1 MNTRELSNRQK
12 EVLRFIENFLLT
24 RGFPPTLREIAEG
37 IGLGVK
43 NIASVQKHLKALEKK
58 GFIKRIPRKTR
69 GIELTSLKLSNL
81 NIIPIIGK
89 VQAGL
94 PIPAFED
101 VEGTIAV
108 DSMFVRNA
116 DSTIALRVKGESM
129 RNAGILPDDVVIVKL
144 NEQIKNND
152 IVVAFVDGEVTIKR
166 IERKGDT
173 VDLVPENPEFDVITI
188 RANEERLY
196 ILGKVIAVFRRIG

>member
-1 MNTRELSNRQK
+1 M
-12 EVLRFIENFLLT
+12 RFIENFLLT

-37 IGLGVK
+37 IGLGIK
-43 NIASVQKHLKALEKK
+43 NIASVQNHLKSLEKK
-58 GFIKRIPRKTR
+58 GYIKRIPRKTR

-108 DSMFVRNA
+108 DSLFVRNA
-116 DSTIALRVKGESM
+116 DGTIALRVKGESM
-129 RNAGILPDDVVIVKL
+129 KNAGILPGDVVVVKL
-144 NEQIKNND
+144 NEQINDND

-166 IERKGDT
+166 IKRKEDT
-173 VDLVPENPEFDVITI
+173 IDLVPENPEFDVITI
-188 RANEERLY
+188 RSNEERLY
-196 ILGKVIAVFRRIG
+196 ILGKVVAVFRRIG

>member
-1 MNTRELSNRQK
+1 MNTRELTGRQK

-37 IGLGVK
+37 IGLGIK
-43 NIASVQKHLKALEKK
+43 NIASVQKHLKSLERK
-58 GFIKRIPRKTR
+58 GYIKRIPRKTR

-108 DSMFVRNA
+108 DSLFVRNA
-116 DSTIALRVKGESM
+116 DGTIALRVKGESM
-129 RNAGILPDDVVIVKL
+129 KNAGILPGDVVVVKL
-144 NEQIKNND
+144 NEQINDND
-152 IVVAFVDGEVTIKR
+152 IVVAFVDGELTIKR
-166 IERKGDT
+166 IKRKEDT
-173 VDLVPENPEFDVITI
+173 IDLVPENPEFDVITI
-188 RANEERLY
+188 KSNEERLY
-196 ILGKVIAVFRRIG
+196 ILGKVVAVFRHIG

>member
-1 MNTRELSNRQK
+1 
-12 EVLRFIENFLLT
+12 LRFIENFLLT

-37 IGLGVK
+37 IGLGIK
-43 NIASVQKHLKALEKK
+43 NIASVQKHLKSLEKK
-58 GFIKRIPRKTR
+58 GYIKRIPRKTR

-108 DSMFVRNA
+108 DSLFVRNA
-116 DSTIALRVKGESM
+116 DGTIALRVKGESM
-129 RNAGILPDDVVIVKL
+129 KNAGILPGDVVVVKL
-144 NEQIKNND
+144 NEQINDND

-166 IERKGDT
+166 IKRKEDT
-173 VDLVPENPEFDVITI
+173 IDLVPENPEFDVITI
-188 RANEERLY
+188 KSNEERLY
-196 ILGKVIAVFRRIG
+196 ILGKVVAVFRRIG

>member
-1 MNTRELSNRQK
+1 MNTRELTGRQK

-37 IGLGVK
+37 IGLGIK
-43 NIASVQKHLKALEKK
+43 NIASVQKHLKSLEKK
-58 GFIKRIPRKTR
+58 GYIKRIPRKTR

-108 DSMFVRNA
+108 DSLFVRNA
-116 DSTIALRVKGESM
+116 DGTIALRVKGESM
-129 RNAGILPDDVVIVKL
+129 KNAGILPGDVVVVKL
-144 NEQIKNND
+144 NEQINDND

-166 IERKGDT
+166 IKRKEDT
-173 VDLVPENPEFDVITI
+173 IDLVPENPEFDVITI
-188 RANEERLY
+188 KSNEERLY
-196 ILGKVIAVFRRIG
+196 ILGKVVAVFRRIG

>member
-1 MNTRELSNRQK
+1 M
-12 EVLRFIENFLLT
+12 RFIENFLLT

-37 IGLGVK
+37 IGLGIK
-43 NIASVQKHLKALEKK
+43 NIASVQKHLKSLERK
-58 GFIKRIPRKTR
+58 GYIKRIPRKTR

-108 DSMFVRNA
+108 DSLFVRNA
-116 DSTIALRVKGESM
+116 DGTIALRVKGESM
-129 RNAGILPDDVVIVKL
+129 KNAGILPGDVVVVKL
-144 NEQIKNND
+144 NEQINDND
-152 IVVAFVDGEVTIKR
+152 IVVAFVDGELTIKR
-166 IERKGDT
+166 IKRKEDT
-173 VDLVPENPEFDVITI
+173 IDLVPENPEFDVITI
-188 RANEERLY
+188 KSNEERLY
-196 ILGKVIAVFRRIG
+196 ILGKVVAVFRHIG

>member
-1 MNTRELSNRQK
+1 M
-12 EVLRFIENFLLT
+12 RFIENFLLT

-37 IGLGVK
+37 IGLGIK
-43 NIASVQKHLKALEKK
+43 NIASVQKHLKSLERK
-58 GFIKRIPRKTR
+58 GYIKRIPRKTR

-108 DSMFVRNA
+108 DSLFVRNA
-116 DSTIALRVKGESM
+116 DGTIALRVKGESM
-129 RNAGILPDDVVIVKL
+129 KNAGILPGDVVVVKL
-144 NEQIKNND
+144 NEQINDND

-166 IERKGDT
+166 IKRKEDT
-173 VDLVPENPEFDVITI
+173 IDLVPENPEFDVITI
-188 RANEERLY
+188 KSNEERLY
-196 ILGKVIAVFRRIG
+196 ILGKVVAVFRRIG

>member
-1 MNTRELSNRQK
+1 
-12 EVLRFIENFLLT
+12 LRFIENFLFT

-37 IGLGVK
+37 IGLGIK
-43 NIASVQKHLKALEKK
+43 NIASVQKHLKSLEKK
-58 GFIKRIPRKTR
+58 GYIKRIPRKTR

-108 DSMFVRNA
+108 DSLFVRNA
-116 DSTIALRVKGESM
+116 DGTIALRVKGESM
-129 RNAGILPDDVVIVKL
+129 KNAGILPGDVVVVKL
-144 NEQIKNND
+144 NEQINDND

-166 IERKGDT
+166 IKRKEDT
-173 VDLVPENPEFDVITI
+173 IDLVPENPEFDVITI
-188 RANEERLY
+188 KSNEERLY
-196 ILGKVIAVFRRIG
+196 ILGKVVAVFRRIG

>member
-1 MNTRELSNRQK
+1 
-12 EVLRFIENFLLT
+12 LRFIENFLLT

-37 IGLGVK
+37 IGLGIK
-43 NIASVQKHLKALEKK
+43 NIASVQKHLKSLERK
-58 GFIKRIPRKTR
+58 GYIKRIPRKTR

-108 DSMFVRNA
+108 DSLFVRNA
-116 DSTIALRVKGESM
+116 DGTIALRVKGESM
-129 RNAGILPDDVVIVKL
+129 KNAGILPGDVVVVKL
-144 NEQIKNND
+144 NEQINDND
-152 IVVAFVDGEVTIKR
+152 IVVAFVDGELTIKR
-166 IERKGDT
+166 IKRKEDT
-173 VDLVPENPEFDVITI
+173 IDLVPENPEFDVITI
-188 RANEERLY
+188 KSNEERLY
-196 ILGKVIAVFRRIG
+196 ILGKVVAVFRHIG

>member
-1 MNTRELSNRQK
+1 
-12 EVLRFIENFLLT
+12 LRFIENFLLT

-37 IGLGVK
+37 IGLGIK
-43 NIASVQKHLKALEKK
+43 NIASVQKHLKSLEKK
-58 GFIKRIPRKTR
+58 GYIKRIPRKTR

-108 DSMFVRNA
+108 DSLFVRNA
-116 DSTIALRVKGESM
+116 DGTIALRVKGESM
-129 RNAGILPDDVVIVKL
+129 KNAGILPGDVVVVKL
-144 NEQIKNND
+144 NEQINDND

-166 IERKGDT
+166 IKRKEDT
-173 VDLVPENPEFDVITI
+173 IDLVPENPEFDVITI
-188 RANEERLY
+188 RSNEERLY
-196 ILGKVIAVFRRIG
+196 ILGKVVAVFRRIG

>member
-1 MNTRELSNRQK
+1 MNTRELTNRQK

-43 NIASVQKHLKALEKK
+43 NIASVQKHLKSLEKK
-58 GFIKRIPRKTR
+58 GYIKRIPRKTR

-108 DSMFVRNA
+108 DSLFVRNA

-129 RNAGILPDDVVIVKL
+129 RNAGILPGDVVIVKL

-188 RANEERLY
+188 KSNEERLY

>member
-1 MNTRELSNRQK
+1 MNTRELTGRQK
-12 EVLRFIENFLLT
+12 EVLRFIENFLFT

-37 IGLGVK
+37 IGLGIK
-43 NIASVQKHLKALEKK
+43 NIASVQKHLKSLERK
-58 GFIKRIPRKTR
+58 GYIKRIPRKTR

-108 DSMFVRNA
+108 DSLFVRNA
-116 DSTIALRVKGESM
+116 DGTIALRVKGESM
-129 RNAGILPDDVVIVKL
+129 KNAGILPGDVVIVKL
-144 NEQIKNND
+144 NEQINDND
-152 IVVAFVDGEVTIKR
+152 IVVAFVDGEITIKR
-166 IERKGDT
+166 IKRKEDII
-173 VDLVPENPEFDVITI
+173 DLVPENPEFDVITI
-188 RANEERLY
+188 KSNEERLY
-196 ILGKVIAVFRRIG
+196 ILGKVVAVFRRIG

>member
-1 MNTRELSNRQK
+1 MNTRELTGRQK

-37 IGLGVK
+37 IGLGIK
-43 NIASVQKHLKALEKK
+43 NIASVQKHLKSLERK
-58 GFIKRIPRKTR
+58 GYIKRIPRKTR

-108 DSMFVRNA
+108 DSLFVRNA
-116 DSTIALRVKGESM
+116 DGTIALRVKGESM
-129 RNAGILPDDVVIVKL
+129 KNAGILPGDVVVVKL
-144 NEQIKNND
+144 NEQINDND

-166 IERKGDT
+166 IKRKEDT
-173 VDLVPENPEFDVITI
+173 IDLVPENPEFDVITI
-188 RANEERLY
+188 KSNEERLY
-196 ILGKVIAVFRRIG
+196 ILGKVVAVFRHIG

>member
-1 MNTRELSNRQK
+1 M
-12 EVLRFIENFLLT
+12 RFIENFLLT

-37 IGLGVK
+37 IGLGIK
-43 NIASVQKHLKALEKK
+43 NIASVQKHLKSLERK
-58 GFIKRIPRKTR
+58 GYIKRIPRKTR

-108 DSMFVRNA
+108 DSLFVRNA
-116 DSTIALRVKGESM
+116 DGTIALRVKGESM
-129 RNAGILPDDVVIVKL
+129 KNAGILPGDVVVVKL
-144 NEQIKNND
+144 NEQINDND
-152 IVVAFVDGEVTIKR
+152 IVVAFVDGELTIKR
-166 IERKGDT
+166 IKRKEDT
-173 VDLVPENPEFDVITI
+173 IDLVPENPEFDVITI
-188 RANEERLY
+188 KSNEERLY
-196 ILGKVIAVFRRIG
+196 ILGKVVAVFRRIG

>member
-1 MNTRELSNRQK
+1 
-12 EVLRFIENFLLT
+12 LRFIENFLLT

-37 IGLGVK
+37 IGLGIK
-43 NIASVQKHLKALEKK
+43 NIASVQKHLKSLERK
-58 GFIKRIPRKTR
+58 GYIKRIPRKTR

-108 DSMFVRNA
+108 DSLFVRNA
-116 DSTIALRVKGESM
+116 DGTIALRVKGESM
-129 RNAGILPDDVVIVKL
+129 KNAGILPGDVVVVKL
-144 NEQIKNND
+144 NEQINDND

-166 IERKGDT
+166 IKRKEDT
-173 VDLVPENPEFDVITI
+173 IDLVPENPEFDVITI
-188 RANEERLY
+188 KSNEERLY
-196 ILGKVIAVFRRIG
+196 ILGKVVAVFRRIG

>member
-1 MNTRELSNRQK
+1 MNTRELTGRQK

-37 IGLGVK
+37 IGLGIK
-43 NIASVQKHLKALEKK
+43 NIASVQKHLKSLEKK
-58 GFIKRIPRKTR
+58 GYIKRIPRKTR

-108 DSMFVRNA
+108 DSLFVRNA
-116 DSTIALRVKGESM
+116 DGTIALRVKGESM
-129 RNAGILPDDVVIVKL
+129 KNAGILPGDVVVVKL
-144 NEQIKNND
+144 NEQINDND

-166 IERKGDT
+166 IKRKEDT
-173 VDLVPENPEFDVITI
+173 IDLVPENPEFDVITI
-188 RANEERLY
+188 RSNEERLY
-196 ILGKVIAVFRRIG
+196 ILGKVVAVFRRIG

>member
-1 MNTRELSNRQK
+1 M
-12 EVLRFIENFLLT
+12 RFIENFLFT

-37 IGLGVK
+37 IGLGIK
-43 NIASVQKHLKALEKK
+43 NIASVQKHLKSLERK
-58 GFIKRIPRKTR
+58 GYIKRIPRKTR

-108 DSMFVRNA
+108 DSLFVRNA
-116 DSTIALRVKGESM
+116 DGTIALRVKGESM
-129 RNAGILPDDVVIVKL
+129 KNAGILPGDVVVVKL
-144 NEQIKNND
+144 NEQINDND
-152 IVVAFVDGEVTIKR
+152 IVVAFVDGELTIKR
-166 IERKGDT
+166 IKRKEDT
-173 VDLVPENPEFDVITI
+173 IDLVPENPEFDVITI
-188 RANEERLY
+188 KSNEERLY
-196 ILGKVIAVFRRIG
+196 ILGKVVAVFRHIG

>member
-1 MNTRELSNRQK
+1 MNTRELTNRQR

-37 IGLGVK
+37 IGLDIK
-43 NIASVQKHLKALEKK
+43 NIASVQKHLKSLEKK
-58 GFIKRIPRKTR
+58 GYIKKIPRKTR

-108 DSMFVRNA
+108 DSLFVRNA
-116 DSTIALRVKGESM
+116 DGTIALRVKGESM
-129 RNAGILPDDVVIVKL
+129 KNAGILPGDVVIVKL

-166 IERKGDT
+166 IEKRGDT

-188 RANEERLY
+188 KSSEERLY
-196 ILGKVIAVFRRIG
+196 ILGKVIAVFRRID

>member
-1 MNTRELSNRQK
+1 M
-12 EVLRFIENFLLT
+12 RFIENFLLT

-37 IGLGVK
+37 IGLGIK
-43 NIASVQKHLKALEKK
+43 NIASVQKHLKSLERK
-58 GFIKRIPRKTR
+58 GYIKRIPRKTR

-108 DSMFVRNA
+108 DSLFVRNA
-116 DSTIALRVKGESM
+116 DGTIALRVKGESM
-129 RNAGILPDDVVIVKL
+129 KNAGILPGDVVVVKL
-144 NEQIKNND
+144 NEQINDND

-166 IERKGDT
+166 IKRKEDT
-173 VDLVPENPEFDVITI
+173 IDLVPENPEFDVITI
-188 RANEERLY
+188 KSNEERLY
-196 ILGKVIAVFRRIG
+196 ILGKVVAVFRHIG

>member
-1 MNTRELSNRQK
+1 M
-12 EVLRFIENFLLT
+12 RFIENFLLT

-37 IGLGVK
+37 IGLGIK
-43 NIASVQKHLKALEKK
+43 NIASVQKHLKSLEKK
-58 GFIKRIPRKTR
+58 GYIKRIPRKTR

-108 DSMFVRNA
+108 DSLFVRNA
-116 DSTIALRVKGESM
+116 DGTIALRVKGESM
-129 RNAGILPDDVVIVKL
+129 KNAGILPGDVVVVKL
-144 NEQIKNND
+144 NEQINDND

-166 IERKGDT
+166 IKRKEDT
-173 VDLVPENPEFDVITI
+173 IDLVPENPEFDVITI
-188 RANEERLY
+188 KSNEERLY
-196 ILGKVIAVFRRIG
+196 ILGKVVAVFRRIG

>member
-1 MNTRELSNRQK
+1 M
-12 EVLRFIENFLLT
+12 RFIENFLLT

-37 IGLGVK
+37 IGLGIK
-43 NIASVQKHLKALEKK
+43 NIASVQKHLKSLEKK
-58 GFIKRIPRKTR
+58 GYIKRIPRKTR

-108 DSMFVRNA
+108 DSLFVRNA
-116 DSTIALRVKGESM
+116 DGTIALRVKGESM
-129 RNAGILPDDVVIVKL
+129 KNAGILPGDVVVVKL
-144 NEQIKNND
+144 NEQINDND
-152 IVVAFVDGEVTIKR
+152 IVVAFVDGELTIKR
-166 IERKGDT
+166 IKRKEDT
-173 VDLVPENPEFDVITI
+173 IDLVPENPEFDVITI
-188 RANEERLY
+188 KSNEERLY
-196 ILGKVIAVFRRIG
+196 ILGKVVAVFRRIG

>member
-1 MNTRELSNRQK
+1 
-12 EVLRFIENFLLT
+12 LRFIENFLLT

-37 IGLGVK
+37 IGLGIK
-43 NIASVQKHLKALEKK
+43 NIASVQKHLKSLEKK
-58 GFIKRIPRKTR
+58 GYIKRIPRKTR

-108 DSMFVRNA
+108 DSLFVRNA
-116 DSTIALRVKGESM
+116 DGTIALRVKGESM
-129 RNAGILPDDVVIVKL
+129 KNAGILPGDVVVVKL
-144 NEQIKNND
+144 NEQINDND
-152 IVVAFVDGEVTIKR
+152 IVVAFVDGELTIKR
-166 IERKGDT
+166 IKRKEDT
-173 VDLVPENPEFDVITI
+173 IDLVPENPEFDVITI
-188 RANEERLY
+188 KSNEERLY
-196 ILGKVIAVFRRIG
+196 ILGKVVAVFRHIG